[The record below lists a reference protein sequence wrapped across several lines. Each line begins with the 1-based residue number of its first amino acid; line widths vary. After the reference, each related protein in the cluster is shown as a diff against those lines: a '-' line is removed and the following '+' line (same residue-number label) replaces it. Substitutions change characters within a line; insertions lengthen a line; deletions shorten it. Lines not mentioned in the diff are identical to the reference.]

1 MKTGTETAFLRQK
14 GHSIVRN
21 LILRERTFKYSYAKI
36 RHSILHAL
44 VSEPLSCRNLLYRLR
59 LIYDLSERALV
70 SRVRGMHSDGL
81 ISSTGK
87 THCQVYALT
96 QHGYVQYLE
105 GLNPLQNGTKFSE
118 EDLHNEN

>member
-70 SRVRGMHSDGL
+70 SRVAALGKRIVKFTLLLSMGMC
-81 ISSTGK
+81 STSR
-87 THCQVYALT
+87 V
-96 QHGYVQYLE
+96 
-105 GLNPLQNGTKFSE
+105 
-118 EDLHNEN
+118 